1 MDKELEVIIKRYLD
15 TERKQKIF
23 GVRTQPLIDRFEDIP
38 FSISR
43 SNWGGIALSSLHE
56 LGGYV
61 DLRGICKLCEIGNLV
76 LNRIPMIIM
85 DESAVVM
92 YETDYNELDVKID
105 TKSKDLIM
113 VMDMGG
119 KVWLKKG
126 KLSGGFYMDMENLTG
141 QYNIAV
147 GTLLFDRKLN
157 KLGLSDNERRIFT
170 FNNGEVTIET
180 L

>member
-1 MDKELEVIIKRYLD
+1 
-15 TERKQKIF
+15 
-23 GVRTQPLIDRFEDIP
+23 
-38 FSISR
+38 
-43 SNWGGIALSSLHE
+43 
-56 LGGYV
+56 
-61 DLRGICKLCEIGNLV
+61 
-76 LNRIPMIIM
+76 
-85 DESAVVM
+85 M

-157 KLGLSDNERRIFT
+157 KLGLNDNERRIFT
-170 FNNGEVTIET
+170 FNSGEVTIET